1 MRTVVGILLILS
13 LYLLPSGIAVL
24 KENENTTTVVLL
36 NVLIGWTGIVWI
48 ICLIMALSGNKTR
61 QTGRA

>member
-1 MRTVVGILLILS
+1 MRMIIGILLILTV
-13 LYLLPSGIAVL
+13 YFLPAGVAVL
-24 KENENTTTVVLL
+24 RETDNSTTVILL

-61 QTGRA
+61 QPGRA

>member
-48 ICLIMALSGNKTR
+48 ICLIMALSGNKT
-61 QTGRA
+61 